1 MATVKIH
8 FFALGIGHAV
18 IKTCLAYLTALDM
31 PNLGII
37 MPDMGTT
44 NNPKSQPASF
54 EGLGSVLFTNTQ
66 QRVLACLFGQ
76 PERSYFANELINLT
90 GAGSGAVQRELKR
103 LSECGLVTS
112 EMRGNQRHFQ
122 ANPQSPIFQELV
134 QIVQKTFGLAHPI
147 REALAPYR
155 EAIRCAFIY
164 GSIAKKQD
172 TATSDIDLF
181 VISDQLSYS
190 DLVNQLL
197 GTEVRLGRAINTTI
211 YTEADVQQRLRD
223 NNAFLTRVLEQ
234 PKIWIIGNESDIPT

>member
-1 MATVKIH
+1 
-8 FFALGIGHAV
+8 
-18 IKTCLAYLTALDM
+18 M

-37 MPDMGTT
+37 MPDMGTLI
-44 NNPKSQPASF
+44 NSPKQESSPF

-76 PERSYFANELINLT
+76 PERSYFANELINIT

-103 LSECGLVTS
+103 LSESGLVSS

-122 ANPQSPIFQELV
+122 ANPHSPIFQELT
-134 QIVQKTFGLAHPI
+134 QIVQKTFGLAHPV

-155 EAIRCAFIY
+155 EAIQCAFIF

-181 VISDQLSYS
+181 VISDNLSNS
-190 DLVNQLL
+190 DLINQLL
-197 GTEVRLGRAINTTI
+197 GTEVRLGRSINTTI
-211 YTEADVQQRLRD
+211 YTAADVRQRLKD
-223 NNAFLTRVLEQ
+223 GNAFLTRVFEQ